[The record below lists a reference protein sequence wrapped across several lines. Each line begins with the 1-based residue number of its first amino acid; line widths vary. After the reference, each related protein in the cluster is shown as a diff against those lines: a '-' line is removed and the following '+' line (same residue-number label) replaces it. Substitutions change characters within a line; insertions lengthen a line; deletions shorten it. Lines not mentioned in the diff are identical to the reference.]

1 MKNRNNFNCHFK
13 GRWLIFGKNSFIS
26 FLQLLLLTSWD
37 FLILNSLYL
46 ICLLTSPGSIRRIS
60 LLTKSKTK
68 YRVPSKKNLVAT
80 CINLVFSLFRYI
92 LPKIHQKMHI
102 LERTHRHPKLKNNWG
117 LLSSTFDVKWPLQI
131 YLPKIGVEQNKKTK
145 ILVFSETYWMN
156 WQGWVK
162 NFHWKSTP
170 LETCWSYTMN
180 ESPPAYHIRIC
191 QIIQIIDV

>member
-1 MKNRNNFNCHFK
+1 M
-13 GRWLIFGKNSFIS
+13 FGKKFFYLFFAITFTDVLRLSY
-26 FLQLLLLTSWD
+26 LKLTLSN
-37 FLILNSLYL
+37 L
-46 ICLLTSPGSIRRIS
+46 SPHQPRLSKTYFT
-60 LLTKSKTK
+60 LTKSKTK